1 MCSKLNLQIYDC
13 KIRKCYSPFNQP
25 TIWCKSCWK
34 ILLWSLNMI
43 VCTKN
48 LVKVTISLEECRI
61 FTFNFRVALCSVI
74 GHDKKNV
81 SNLFGVG
88 KKCSEFESSFAP
100 WLTRPQPL
108 LQSFDW
114 LFLLLSIVS
123 FLSGRPANVC
133 TVVKLMFSFGQ
144 LVG

>member
-1 MCSKLNLQIYDC
+1 MLFTIQSTYYLMQKLL
-13 KIRKCYSPFNQP
+13 
-25 TIWCKSCWK
+25 K
-34 ILLWSLNMI
+34 ILTWSLIKI
-43 VCTKN
+43 VCTKKLGQGYHISWRVPHFYFRFPCRT
-48 LVKVTISLEECRI
+48 LVWLGMI
-61 FTFNFRVALCSVI
+61 
-74 GHDKKNV
+74 KNA

-133 TVVKLMFSFGQ
+133 TVVKHIFTIEQ
-144 LVG
+144 LGG